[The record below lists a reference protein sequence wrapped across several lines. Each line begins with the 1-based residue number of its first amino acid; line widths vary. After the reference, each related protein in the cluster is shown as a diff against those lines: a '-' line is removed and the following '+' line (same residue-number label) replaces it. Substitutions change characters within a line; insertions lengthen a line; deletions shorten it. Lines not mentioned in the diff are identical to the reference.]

1 MQKKSV
7 IIIGGGIGGLGLA
20 CMLSKR
26 GYTVTIVEKNESI
39 GGRARLWQKDGF
51 TFDMGPS
58 WYMMPDVFEDFFNLL
73 GENVHDHLKLKK
85 LSPSYRVMLKSDGSH
100 YDFFGDI
107 EKNLETFERIEPG
120 SGKKLIDFLAMTK
133 YQYEIAKQEFMY
145 KNYDSIF
152 DFFNKRVMTL
162 GRKLP
167 LFQKQSSIIKKIFH
181 SEILQKVMQY
191 QTVLIGTSPG
201 NTPGIYSLMNY
212 VDFGL
217 GVWYPEGGIV
227 ELPRAL
233 EKIARKHSTTVLTNS
248 EVESIIVEGAEA
260 KGVIL
265 KNGETLHA
273 DMVVSNADIAHT
285 DQKLLGAHAEK
296 SESYWNSRTL
306 APSAFMLYLGIQ
318 GKLLNVQHHNLIFS
332 KNWDENFDQIFGR
345 NKAWPTDPS
354 LYVCVP
360 SKTDASVAPENH
372 ENLFVL
378 VPIAPGLEYTDA
390 FIKEYRN
397 KVIAEIAKA
406 FGAPDLES
414 RIVVERSYCIKDFI
428 ADYNAFKGT
437 ALGLAHTLPQ
447 TATFRPNNVHKKI
460 KNLFYVGAGTNPGIG
475 MPICLISAE
484 LAYKRIENITDPS
497 PLTSL

>member
-20 CMLSKR
+20 CLLGKR
-26 GYTVTIVEKNESI
+26 GYDVTIAEKNESI

-58 WYMMPDVFEDFFNLL
+58 WYMMPDVFEDFFHLL
-73 GENVHDHLKLKK
+73 GEDVHQYLKLRK
-85 LSPSYRVMLKSDGSH
+85 LSPSYRVMLKSDGSY

-107 EKNLETFERIEPG
+107 EKNIKTFESIEPG
-120 SGKKLIDFLAMTK
+120 SGEKLVKFLEMTK

-217 GVWYPEGGIV
+217 GVWYPEGGII

-233 EKIARKHSTTVLTNS
+233 EKIAKKYGVKILTNS
-248 EVESIIVEGAEA
+248 EVEHIDVLGITA
-260 KGVIL
+260 KGVVL
-265 KNGETLHA
+265 KNGEELSA
-273 DMVVSNADIAHT
+273 DIVVSNADIAHT
-285 DQKLLGAHAEK
+285 DQKLLGKHAEK
-296 SESYWNSRTL
+296 TEKYWDSRTL
-306 APSAFMLYLGIQ
+306 APSAFILYLGVK
-318 GKLLNVQHHNLIFS
+318 GKLPNAVHHNLIFS
-332 KNWDENFDQIFGR
+332 KNWDENFDQIFGK
-345 NKAWPTDPS
+345 NKTWPTDPS

-360 SKTDASVAPENH
+360 SKSDASVAPEED

-378 VPIAPGLEYTDA
+378 VPIAPGLAYTDA
-390 FIKEYRN
+390 SLKEYRD
-397 KVIAEIAKA
+397 KTIAEIAKA

-414 RIVVERSYCIKDFI
+414 RIIVERSYSIKDFI
-428 ADYNAFKGT
+428 TDYNAFKGT

-447 TATFRPNNVHKKI
+447 TATFRPNNVHKTI